1 MATLGKCN
9 VKGKMKYIF
18 LFNKIIFISLIW
30 ICVINND
37 LFNFDKLLEMKC
49 IQDKT
54 LNISFN
60 RQLAKTATQ
69 RELDDTRN
77 RQKLADNI
85 VNKGETK
92 YIADNMSKPSH
103 KNEKKLCNF
112 DVHMKN
118 YNRRRSQKKG
128 LSKLDCYYE
137 KKVFDK
143 FQNICEFA
151 KKAKYDKKRCKKL
164 FYKKYGIGLILFTLL
179 PLLGFI
185 FPILFWD
192 INGGEALI
200 NFCTEE
206 RHKQT
211 NPQSTHDGSCK
222 YYLLNI
228 SEGAFEAIDH
238 LNIAFFFIIA
248 LIVST
253 IIFYVLFKAIK
264 YERLNAEKG
273 IVRIQ

>member
-1 MATLGKCN
+1 
-9 VKGKMKYIF
+9 
-18 LFNKIIFISLIW
+18 
-30 ICVINND
+30 
-37 LFNFDKLLEMKC
+37 MKC
-49 IQDKT
+49 IQDRT
-54 LNISFN
+54 FNICFN
-60 RQLAKTATQ
+60 RLLAKSGPLM
-69 RELDDTRN
+69 ELVDTRN
-77 RQKLADNI
+77 REGLADNI
-85 VNKGETK
+85 VYKGNDIYT
-92 YIADNMSKPSH
+92 AHNVTRPH
-103 KNEKKLCNF
+103 KNEKILSNL
-112 DVHMKN
+112 DIYMKN
-118 YNRRRSQKKG
+118 YNRRYSQKKG

-143 FQNICEFA
+143 IQHICELV
-151 KKAKYDKKRCKKL
+151 KKANYDKKRCKKL
-164 FYKKYGIGLILFTLL
+164 FFKKYGIGLILFSLL
-179 PLLGFI
+179 PVLGFI
-185 FPILFWD
+185 FPILFWGKKAGD
-192 INGGEALI
+192 ALI